1 MSVKTLK
8 SFLIGIGYDTRGLE
22 AGEKRISGSL
32 QGLKSRALQIS
43 GALVGAFSAG
53 AASIAATA
61 TSIDRLAASTQNLR
75 TSTNAVYNYGNAIR
89 LMGGEASEALE
100 AITRFEEIQNN
111 YRLKGEAGPLND
123 LALAG
128 IDTKSLYTETST
140 GEEFMRNLADQ
151 IPRLN
156 EAQKSQV
163 QSALGLSDATFRAL
177 SGGADELDNLA
188 KKANSLSGDI
198 DGLTE
203 NSRKLRESSAELGLA
218 IEGVRN
224 ELAEK
229 FLPSLIGASSWLNK
243 LIESNREGISKVI
256 DYAAENDGATTA
268 LGLSAG
274 ASVAGAAATKV
285 GLGAVG
291 GAAGTA
297 GTLGVATVGGAI
309 GASELNEYLNGKLP
323 GYGKASRDFDEWLK
337 GITGLETI
345 KSPLQLINEVFM
357 PGGVETL
364 GTDSPAETATTS
376 PTPSQADAADPKTT
390 AQAVPPSPLS
400 IVNVTRSPGDPV
412 PADIKREAPEAIIL
426 LPEAD
431 SIRDRSDGEPPLP
444 GLEPRDYRLTRDD
457 LDEVLGSRTSADSVP
472 AVDRDARS
480 AERMADAE
488 AFAGALSRTPIEVKN
503 QLGLTIQLDGQALE
517 SKITQ
522 VNERQN
528 YETLSDLATTTER

>member
-22 AGEKRISGSL
+22 AGEKKINSSL
-32 QGLKSRALQIS
+32 QGLKGRALQIS

-61 TSIDRLAASTQNLR
+61 TSVDRLAASTQNLR

-111 YRLKGEAGPLND
+111 YRLKGEVGPLND

-156 EAQKSQV
+156 EAQRAQV

-177 SGGADELDNLA
+177 SGGAEQLDNLA
-188 KKANSLSGDI
+188 KKANGLAGDI
-198 DGLTE
+198 DGLAD
-203 NSRKLRESSAELGLA
+203 NSRKLRESSAELGLT

-224 ELAEK
+224 ELADK
-229 FLPSLIGASSWLNK
+229 FLPSLIGASNWLNK
-243 LIESNREGISKVI
+243 LIENNREGISKAI
-256 DYAAENDGATTA
+256 NYAAENDGATAA

-274 ASVAGAAATKV
+274 ASLAGAAASKI
-285 GLGAVG
+285 GLTAIG
-291 GAAGTA
+291 GAAGSA
-297 GTLGVATVGGAI
+297 GTLGLATVGGAV
-309 GASELNEYLNGKLP
+309 GASELSEYLNGKLP
-323 GYGKASRDFDEWLK
+323 GYGQASREFDDWLK
-337 GITGLETI
+337 DITGLKTI
-345 KSPLQLINEVFM
+345 KSPLQLINDVF
-357 PGGVETL
+357 
-364 GTDSPAETATTS
+364 A
-376 PTPSQADAADPKTT
+376 
-390 AQAVPPSPLS
+390 
-400 IVNVTRSPGDPV
+400 PGDPGMGT
-412 PADIKREAPEAIIL
+412 E
-426 LPEAD
+426 
-431 SIRDRSDGEPPLP
+431 RSVE
-444 GLEPRDYRLTRDD
+444 
-457 LDEVLGSRTSADSVP
+457 DSVP
-472 AVDRDARS
+472 AIDRDAREEDRQ
-480 AERMADAE
+480 ANADAI
-488 AFAGALSRTPIEVKN
+488 AGALSKTPVKVQN
-503 QLGLTIQLDGQALE
+503 NVDMTIQLDGQALE